1 MSSQHPHQPKAWI
14 YDDTGRVVQ
23 EYNLS
28 TNQEITMDIKSMST
42 AELVAEYN
50 KLTGKS
56 IKKFSSRQAGEQQ
69 VANARVSTDLKNGRE
84 HAVEKS
90 SKQPKQPKQP
100 KANKPAST
108 AAESI
113 ADSWKDKSVAAARST
128 KNKVKVGGEVYRS
141 VAAAFEALKLP
152 MSKHIAFRAK
162 LKQQGRATF
171 EGHTFTVVPAEG
183 E

>member
-1 MSSQHPHQPKAWI
+1 
-14 YDDTGRVVQ
+14 
-23 EYNLS
+23 
-28 TNQEITMDIKSMST
+28 MDIKSMST

-90 SKQPKQPKQP
+90 SKQPKQH
-100 KANKPAST
+100 KAAGN
-108 AAESI
+108 AAEAI
-113 ADSWKDKSVAAARST
+113 ADSWKNKGVAAARST